1 VNALHETLD
10 RKLDVDERLD
20 SVEAS
25 LDELIRGVSNGCIAL
40 LASHIPR

>member
-1 VNALHETLD
+1 
-10 RKLDVDERLD
+10 
-20 SVEAS
+20 VEAS